1 MDWPTGVFFLLLDFP
16 MIFHKS
22 QDSLCH
28 SLDVP
33 EHCQRQYAEGGEI
46 VVFHTY
52 YTFYRSHNLKIIHMK
67 NHLPGFF
74 TMWNDIAAREETRG
88 PHIRKTGDNIN
99 GSNSYNVIFPL

>member
-33 EHCQRQYAEGGEI
+33 EHCQAQYVEGGEI

-52 YTFYRSHNLKIIHMK
+52 CTFYRSHNLKIKYMK

-74 TMWNDIAAREETRG
+74 TMWNDIDGREETRG
-88 PHIRKTGDNIN
+88 KQIRETGVNN
-99 GSNSYNVIFPL
+99 KGS